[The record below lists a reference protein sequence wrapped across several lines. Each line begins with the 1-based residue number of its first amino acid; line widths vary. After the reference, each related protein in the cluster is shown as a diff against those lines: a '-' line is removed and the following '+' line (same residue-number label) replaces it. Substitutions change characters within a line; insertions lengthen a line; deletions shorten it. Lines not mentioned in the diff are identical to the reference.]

1 MSTRIKPN
9 MWIDEMSGMTCNKD
23 NNGPIFLT
31 MSASGR
37 IYVSHIHSDRTAPAT
52 AGELAQRERFKEV
65 VTATNAVMQ
74 DVEQLAAYVPKFKA
88 QRKYPTLRGFIFAEK
103 MAEAMAGA

>member
-23 NNGPIFLT
+23 NNGPIFRT

-52 AGELAQRERFKEV
+52 AGELAQRERFKTV
-65 VTATNAVMQ
+65 AAAVKAVME

-103 MAEAMAGA
+103 MAEAMAE